1 MVLGEEQHITRSP
14 AACAKIGQNFSAVS
28 GIRRGPSGDLR
39 RELVW
44 MLGKPPRLT
53 ALLAQLLSTR
63 RRDGVRVNPLGRM
76 AGLGCVEISTRLTRA
91 KSQHRCMAG
100 KFSAITLGRRGGGTH
115 LLPSLPLRTLEV
127 EGRSHG
133 GVRRV
138 PAGSNVLYLP
148 TVRRTE
154 PCKGLVE
161 MLHRQLAPEAQ
172 APRDGVQGPMGVFAT
187 GGAAPHRTATT
198 ASALV
203 EDRPGRCSEEA
214 GEGPVKMDMYQVN
227 GARCPDPKSRPF
239 QGTNCRRQEDL
250 RGWSCRASYVPSLLR
265 IVFAVPANSPD

>member
-1 MVLGEEQHITRSP
+1 MHGPGSSQQSRWGEEAKGRTCCPST
-14 AACAKIGQNFSAVS
+14 AAYC
-28 GIRRGPSGDLR
+28 
-39 RELVW
+39 
-44 MLGKPPRLT
+44 
-53 ALLAQLLSTR
+53 
-63 RRDGVRVNPLGRM
+63 
-76 AGLGCVEISTRLTRA
+76 
-91 KSQHRCMAG
+91 
-100 KFSAITLGRRGGGTH
+100 TL
-115 LLPSLPLRTLEV
+115 

-203 EDRPGRCSEEA
+203 EDRLA
-214 GEGPVKMDMYQVN
+214 GVKRRLVEMDMYQVN
-227 GARCPDPKSRPF
+227 GVSCPDPKSRPF

-265 IVFAVPANSPD
+265 IAFAVPANSSD